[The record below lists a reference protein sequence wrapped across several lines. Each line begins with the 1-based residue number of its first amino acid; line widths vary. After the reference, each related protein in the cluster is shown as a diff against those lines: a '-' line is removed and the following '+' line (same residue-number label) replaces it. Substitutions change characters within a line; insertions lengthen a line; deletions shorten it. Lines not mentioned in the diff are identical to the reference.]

1 MGRPLCAQAP
11 MNQYTFTLRFLIPG
25 RDLDKLSV
33 RVYDRL
39 DDASLM
45 GPDGGGSYLLE
56 FDRRARSLPA
66 ALTSAVEDLERALP
80 EARIL
85 RIEEDDLATMTDIA
99 KRSGRSPESVRL
111 LVNGRRGPG
120 GFPPAAGRLDARTK
134 LWRWTDVGEWFA
146 EALGEPLADT
156 EDSAF
161 IQAFNDALDLRRLAG
176 RLGKPQRKAVATV
189 LPSEL
194 ASN

>member
-1 MGRPLCAQAP
+1 
-11 MNQYTFTLRFLIPG
+11 MNQYAFTLRFLIPG
-25 RDLDKLSV
+25 RDLDELSV

-45 GPDGGGSYLLE
+45 GPDEGGSYLLE
-56 FDRRARSLPA
+56 YDRRARSLPA

-99 KRSGRSPESVRL
+99 RRSGRSAESVRL